1 MLNRKAPFQ
10 GLLCGRDRARTC
22 DLFLVSAVYYE
33 WWDYNH
39 NNLKRHVLLKGVD
52 MKAKPEKRLLAEHL
66 RLEQGLSYNEISEQ
80 IGVSKSTLSNWLKHV
95 PLAPEQEK
103 RIRQRMEKNQS
114 VFVVRAR
121 QINQK
126 RFRQAR
132 ARAFQAGATIASNLP
147 DDNVIH
153 ELALAMLYLG
163 EGDKTG
169 NRVQIASTDPMIL
182 QYFLWGMEKLYKV
195 DRKLVSLRLNLIELA
210 RPLEKQMLEWWAFQL
225 SCSTTQFAKTQFDP
239 RSKRTEITGDYHGVC
254 SITHNDTYLYER
266 LTGVYFAYVT
276 QRIGG

>member
-1 MLNRKAPFQ
+1 
-10 GLLCGRDRARTC
+10 
-22 DLFLVSAVYYE
+22 
-33 WWDYNH
+33 
-39 NNLKRHVLLKGVD
+39 
-52 MKAKPEKRLLAEHL
+52 MKAKPKKRLLAEQL
-66 RLEQGLSYNEISEQ
+66 RLEQGLSYSEISEQ

-95 PLAPEQEK
+95 SLTPEQEE
-103 RIRQRMEKNQS
+103 RIQQRVESNQS
-114 VFVVRAR
+114 IFVAHAR
-121 QINQK
+121 QINK
-126 RFRQAR
+126 ERFRQAR
-132 ARAFQAGATIASNLP
+132 ATAFQIGVNIVSNLP
-147 DDNVIH
+147 DDNAIH

-225 SCSTTQFAKTQFDP
+225 FCSTTQFAKTQFDP

-254 SITHNDTYLYER
+254 SITYNDTYLYER
-266 LTGVYFAYVT
+266 LTGVYSAYIS
-276 QRIGG
+276 QRTRGIKNGHS